1 VAAYRYLV
9 SGRVQGVGYRYFAM
23 RAAESLGITGFA
35 RNLVDGRVEVV
46 AEGPE
51 ELLAEL
57 EQQLRQG
64 PAFAAVS
71 SVERSSIAPRG
82 DRGFQVR

>member
-1 VAAYRYLV
+1 MAAYRYLV
-9 SGRVQGVGYRYFAM
+9 SGRVQGVGYRYFVM
-23 RAAESLGITGFA
+23 RAAEALAITGFV
-35 RNLVDGRVEVV
+35 RNLVDGRVEVI

-51 ELLAEL
+51 EILAEL

-71 SVERSSIAPRG
+71 SVDRSPIPPRG